1 MQEILGLVRRC
12 VEDYDMIQSGDTVAV
27 GVSGGK
33 DSLLT
38 LTALARLSRFYPKP
52 FRVVAMTIEAGTPGM
67 SFDGVADYCH
77 ALGVEYIRVSVP
89 IYEVV
94 FLERREKNPCS
105 LCAKLR
111 RGALSTAMNEHGI
124 RKIALGHHYD
134 DAIETLLMNLLF
146 EGRIGCFQPV
156 TYLDRSGI
164 TQIRPLLYCR
174 EDEVCRVVE
183 ELQRH
188 THLLFSLESM
198 HNLAQN
204 GRISKLAA
212 TAAGV
217 LGIRAV
223 GQASAEGTLE
233 MLGKCRGE
241 RKTQEFLLQEM
252 ERLGYKGGSVRI
264 GHCGNAA
271 FSLELYTEL
280 RRRFPNADVRRYP
293 LRGLCSYYAERGGVI
308 VGFETM

>member
-12 VEDYDMIQSGDTVAV
+12 VEDYDMIQAGDTVAV

-52 FRVVAMTIEAGTPGM
+52 FRVVAITVEAGTPGM
-67 SFDGVADYCH
+67 SFDGVADYCR

-134 DAIETLLMNLLF
+134 DAVETMLMSLIF
-146 EGRIGCFQPV
+146 EGRLGCFQPV
-156 TYLDRSGI
+156 TYLSRTGI
-164 TQIRPLLYCR
+164 TQIRPMLYVGEQAITHFAEKYELPIVHNVCPADKHTKR
-174 EDEVCRVVE
+174 QEVKELIVSLQAQYPDLKSKIFGAMQRQPLPNWGVE
-183 ELQRH
+183 PPR
-188 THLLFSLESM
+188 
-198 HNLAQN
+198 
-204 GRISKLAA
+204 R
-212 TAAGV
+212 
-217 LGIRAV
+217 
-223 GQASAEGTLE
+223 GT
-233 MLGKCRGE
+233 
-241 RKTQEFLLQEM
+241 
-252 ERLGYKGGSVRI
+252 
-264 GHCGNAA
+264 
-271 FSLELYTEL
+271 
-280 RRRFPNADVRRYP
+280 
-293 LRGLCSYYAERGGVI
+293 
-308 VGFETM
+308 

>member
-67 SFDGVADYCH
+67 SFDGVADYCRK
-77 ALGVEYIRVSVP
+77 LGVEYIRVSVP

-183 ELQRH
+183 RLHLPVVHNPCPANGYSRRQEVKELIA
-188 THLLFSLESM
+188 SLETRYPDIKQKLFGSM
-198 HNLAQN
+198 Q
-204 GRISKLAA
+204 
-212 TAAGV
+212 
-217 LGIRAV
+217 
-223 GQASAEGTLE
+223 
-233 MLGKCRGE
+233 
-241 RKTQEFLLQEM
+241 
-252 ERLGYKGGSVRI
+252 
-264 GHCGNAA
+264 
-271 FSLELYTEL
+271 
-280 RRRFPNADVRRYP
+280 RYP
-293 LRGLCSYYAERGGVI
+293 LYGWNLHVEER
-308 VGFETM
+308 

>member
-12 VEDYDMIQSGDTVAV
+12 VEDYDMIQAGDTVAV

-67 SFDGVADYCH
+67 SFDGVADYCR

-134 DAIETLLMNLLF
+134 DAVETMLMSLIF
-146 EGRIGCFQPV
+146 EGRLGCFQPV
-156 TYLDRSGI
+156 T
-164 TQIRPLLYCR
+164 
-174 EDEVCRVVE
+174 
-183 ELQRH
+183 
-188 THLLFSLESM
+188 
-198 HNLAQN
+198 
-204 GRISKLAA
+204 
-212 TAAGV
+212 
-217 LGIRAV
+217 
-223 GQASAEGTLE
+223 
-233 MLGKCRGE
+233 
-241 RKTQEFLLQEM
+241 
-252 ERLGYKGGSVRI
+252 
-264 GHCGNAA
+264 
-271 FSLELYTEL
+271 
-280 RRRFPNADVRRYP
+280 
-293 LRGLCSYYAERGGVI
+293 
-308 VGFETM
+308 